1 MENQSRFVLVY
12 TRTYKYMRRYQSPE
26 TDPHMPGNLID
37 YSSSIAHQWLKIN
50 YSINDPGAI
59 GDAYGQK

>member
-1 MENQSRFVLVY
+1 
-12 TRTYKYMRRYQSPE
+12 MRRYQSPE